1 MDRFRVCVALVA
13 FGVLPAFCP
22 PAAEGAAKLG
32 ISVFGGYESY
42 SMSDVNDAIEDGNTL
57 LGTSVDEVSS
67 GIAFGAGVKMRTAGP
82 VVLSFDYQRL
92 NASASGSGDDGTFGY
107 DVEYN
112 LPANALVLGATY
124 LFPSAS
130 KTRFGINGGIGY
142 YMADGSL
149 DATVTELSSGIS
161 ASDETQISGNGV
173 GFHGAGTMDLMLSPV
188 VHLDATLGYR
198 IAKSGDVEFEY
209 SDGTTETFADEEI
222 DWSGFMSQVG
232 FTFYFGSE

>member
-1 MDRFRVCVALVA
+1 MDRIRIWVALVA
-13 FGVLPAFCP
+13 FAVSPAFCP
-22 PAAEGAAKLG
+22 PVAEGAAKFGL
-32 ISVFGGYESY
+32 SVFGGYESY
-42 SMSDVNDAIEDGNTL
+42 SMSDVNDAIEEGNTVF
-57 LGTSVDEVSS
+57 GTSVDEVSS
-67 GIAFGAGVKMRTAGP
+67 GIGFGAGVKMRTAGP

-107 DVEYN
+107 DLEYS

-130 KTRFGINGGIGY
+130 KARFGLNGGIGY

-149 DATVTELSSGIS
+149 DATVTELSSGLS
-161 ASDETQISGNGV
+161 LSDETQISGNGV
-173 GFHGAGTMDLMLSPV
+173 GFHGAGTVDVMLSPV
-188 VHLDATLGYR
+188 VHLDASLGYR

-209 SDGTTETFADEEI
+209 SDGTTDTFSDDEI

-232 FTFYFGSE
+232 LTFYLGSE